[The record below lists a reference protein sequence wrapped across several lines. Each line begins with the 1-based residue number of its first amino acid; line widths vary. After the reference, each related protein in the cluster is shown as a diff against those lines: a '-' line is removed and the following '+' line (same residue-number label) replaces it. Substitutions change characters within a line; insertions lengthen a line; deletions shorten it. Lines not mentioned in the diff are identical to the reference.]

1 MPMVAAIHD
10 ELQKNLDF
18 FISNQA
24 SLNAQHNGKILL
36 VYHQQV
42 IGAFKDYASAY
53 VAAFGEYPPG
63 EFSLISCLPGPEAYT
78 VGFSN
83 LAYFAKPAEA

>member
-1 MPMVAAIHD
+1 MAATTQD

-24 SLNAQHNGKILL
+24 NLNAQHGGKILL
-36 VYHQQV
+36 IYRQQV
-42 IGAFKDYASAY
+42 IDGFKDYAEAY
-53 VAAFGEYPPG
+53 VAAFGNYPPG

-83 LAYFAKPAEA
+83 LAHFAKPAEA

>member
-1 MPMVAAIHD
+1 MTVTTYD
-10 ELQKNLDF
+10 ELQKNLDY

-24 SLNAQHNGKILL
+24 ELNAQHNGKILL
-36 VYHQQV
+36 IYHQQV
-42 IGAFKDYASAY
+42 IKAFEDYAEAY
-53 VAAFGEYPPG
+53 AAAFGKYAPG

-83 LAYFAKPAEA
+83 LAHFAKPVDA